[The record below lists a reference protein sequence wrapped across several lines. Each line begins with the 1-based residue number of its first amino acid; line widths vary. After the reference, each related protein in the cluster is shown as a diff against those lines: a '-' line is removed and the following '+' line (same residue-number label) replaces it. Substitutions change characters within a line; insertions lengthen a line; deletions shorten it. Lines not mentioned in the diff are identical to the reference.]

1 MSNRTTALIRLVRLW
16 VTKAA
21 RATPWLVRLLVVMLV
36 IRPLEAVLTFVLAVV
51 LLFEEWGW
59 QPLVR
64 AFGWIA
70 RWRPIAVAEAAL
82 ARLPPYGALAAFV
95 LPVAVLFP
103 FKLLALYLLAQG
115 AAVSA
120 GLVFVAAKLVGTG
133 LVGRI
138 YLVTKPQLMRIGW
151 FARGYQVFM
160 PWKEA
165 LFARV
170 RASWAWRWGRVVKTM
185 AKRRIQRMWTRL
197 AG

>member
-1 MSNRTTALIRLVRLW
+1 MNKRLATSIRLLRLW
-16 VTKAA
+16 LVLAA
-21 RATPWLVRLLVVMLV
+21 RAMPWLIRVLVV
-36 IRPLEAVLTFVLAVV
+36 RPLGAVLTLVLAAV

-70 RWRPIAVAEAAL
+70 RWRPIAALEAGL
-82 ARLPPYGALAAFV
+82 ARLPPYAALAAFA
-95 LPVAVLFP
+95 LPAAVLFP
-103 FKLLALYLLAQG
+103 FKLLALYLLAHG
-115 AAVSA
+115 APVTAA
-120 GLVFVAAKLVGTG
+120 GVFVAAKLVGTG

-138 YLVTKPQLMRIGW
+138 FMITKPQLMRIGW
-151 FARGYQVFM
+151 FARGYALFM

-185 AKRRIQRMWTRL
+185 AKRHLQRLWAR
-197 AG
+197 G

>member
-1 MSNRTTALIRLVRLW
+1 MNLRLTALIRLLRTWLVA
-16 VTKAA
+16 AA
-21 RATPWLVRLLVVMLV
+21 RAMPWLMRVLVV
-36 IRPLEAVLTFVLAVV
+36 RPVEAVLMVLLALI

-70 RWRPIAVAEAAL
+70 RWRPIAMAEAAL

-95 LPVAVLFP
+95 LPAAVLFP
-103 FKLLALYLLAQG
+103 FKLLALYLLAHG
-115 AAVSA
+115 APMSA
-120 GLVFVAAKLVGTG
+120 AGVFVAAKIVGTG

-138 YLVTKPQLMRIGW
+138 YLLTKPQLMRIGW
-151 FARGYQVFM
+151 FARGYLLFM

-165 LFARV
+165 LLARV
-170 RASWAWRWGRVVKTM
+170 RASWAWRWGRAVKGL
-185 AKRRIQRMWTRL
+185 AKRRLQRIWARW